1 MNECFFNGMEWNAM
15 GRIDPINQ
23 GREAKYCSLARVD
36 WGSRAGGVFFFND
49 DDDDDEEDEDDD
61 ECTAEIAEISA
72 AKSCCRVG
80 FSLRTSPYN
89 FYQQRWSTC
98 MGSNRL
104 RENTVQFLGTNV
116 GVEWTKTL

>member
-1 MNECFFNGMEWNAM
+1 MEWNAM

-36 WGSRAGGVFFFND
+36 WGSRAG
-49 DDDDDEEDEDDD
+49 EDEDDD